1 MKKNKIRLIALFLLV
16 VLTIVIILLIGSR
29 TSLKGPESIAFD
41 PSNGRFLISNTL
53 GKNILSQDAGG
64 KLSVFMDKAFKAPK
78 GILVDLP
85 YLYVA
90 DMDILHIIDIPS
102 VKIVSSVKIEGALNL
117 NDIAIDDKGL
127 IYITDTTANSI
138 FLYDS
143 KKQSQTVI
151 KNALLTAPNGIV
163 FDAPRKQMLIV
174 CFMDKS
180 PIISLNTNTRKV
192 EVFMNTV
199 YNELDGIAIDELG
212 RIYFSS
218 WKERA
223 IFVIPQE
230 QNRYEVFRRDLRSP
244 ADIYYHQADS
254 KLMVPLW
261 EKNKVVSFPLN

>member
-1 MKKNKIRLIALFLLV
+1 MAKMDALGALKDRTMKKNKIRLIALFLLV

-117 NDIAIDDKGL
+117 NDIAIDDKG
-127 IYITDTTANSI
+127 
-138 FLYDS
+138 
-143 KKQSQTVI
+143 
-151 KNALLTAPNGIV
+151 
-163 FDAPRKQMLIV
+163 
-174 CFMDKS
+174 
-180 PIISLNTNTRKV
+180 
-192 EVFMNTV
+192 
-199 YNELDGIAIDELG
+199 
-212 RIYFSS
+212 
-218 WKERA
+218 
-223 IFVIPQE
+223 
-230 QNRYEVFRRDLRSP
+230 
-244 ADIYYHQADS
+244 
-254 KLMVPLW
+254 
-261 EKNKVVSFPLN
+261 